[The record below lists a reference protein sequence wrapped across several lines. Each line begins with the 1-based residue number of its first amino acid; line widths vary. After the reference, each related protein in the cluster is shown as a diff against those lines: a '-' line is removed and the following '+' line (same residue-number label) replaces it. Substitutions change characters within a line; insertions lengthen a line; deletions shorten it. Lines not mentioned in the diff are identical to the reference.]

1 MAANSSSSFLLCAA
15 NASRGDR
22 EGGMS
27 PSNSRT
33 RGDGRPSLEEP
44 AALLDRGCASVKLGC
59 PAMACRASRCELSG
73 RSASA
78 DRDGAFVSQ
87 GVLRCFLSLY
97 RLWIWPRIWGAQWRE
112 HDCDALIRVHVE
124 STLAARLPAVQSLRW
139 QGLIDMA
146 GQEQQLTWPCRQ
158 SEVVRQLFQH
168 GCVQKVAAV
177 ANQGS
182 QGGCGDEAAPAS
194 GVQVNCGRC
203 TPYHTLPRA
212 AIPASGVG

>member
-1 MAANSSSSFLLCAA
+1 M
-15 NASRGDR
+15 R
-22 EGGMS
+22 
-27 PSNSRT
+27 
-33 RGDGRPSLEEP
+33 
-44 AALLDRGCASVKLGC
+44 
-59 PAMACRASRCELSG
+59 
-73 RSASA
+73 
-78 DRDGAFVSQ
+78 
-87 GVLRCFLSLY
+87 LSLY

-112 HDCDALIRVHVE
+112 HDCDALVRVHVE

-212 AIPASGVG
+212 AIPASGVGQGPPNQAHPGFPIQQPGKRQLWWQPAKSPSIGCRRPGRPHQKPLSTPPTRL